1 MFSTFFLIALVLA
14 LIVIKKTFLVVSTRE
29 LVVKENFGKFSEVL
43 DPGLHILIPFIDNAA
58 DTQEM
63 REQVLHVP
71 LQSCITKDNIQVE
84 VDGLVYLKVMDAH
97 KASYGIANYQRA
109 AVNLAQTTMR
119 SEIGK
124 MDLDETFSERDHL
137 NENIVTE
144 VDKASDTWGIKV
156 LRYEIRNITPSKGI
170 TETLEKQMEAE
181 RAKRA
186 EIVLSNADKSARINK
201 SEGERQHA
209 INLSEGSKESRVL
222 IAEGKAKEMELI
234 STATAEGIALV
245 ASAIAQPG
253 GALAVKTQLTEQ
265 YIEQLGKVLEQSEVQ
280 VLPPEYV
287 ALKAQYAGIAEVV
300 EKANSKAE

>member
-58 DTQEM
+58 YTQEM

-170 TETLEKQMEAE
+170 IETLEKQMEAE

-209 INLSEGSKESRVL
+209 INLSEGSKESKVL

-287 ALKAQYAGIAEVV
+287 ALKAQYTGIAEVV
-300 EKANSKAE
+300 EKANSKAQ